1 MKIDI
6 IIPNFNGLELLEKNL
21 PLLLKKTEKN
31 KGIHITVIDDC
42 STDSSVEFLKK
53 NEPKIKVIRNEKNI
67 GFAKSVNKAVSQ
79 SEGEIVILLNSDVYP
94 KNDFIEPLISHFADP
109 SVFAVGCLDKSLENG
124 KEIDRGRGIGKWERG
139 FLVHAAGSLDKK
151 DTLWVSGGS
160 GAFRKSTWEK
170 LGGFNT
176 IYAPFYWED
185 IDLSY
190 RALKSGYKTVFERQ
204 SVVVHEHEKGS
215 IKTQYAKSFITS
227 VAYRNQLL
235 FVWLNV
241 TDSDILLSHILWLPY
256 HCIAALIRFDFSFLA
271 GLLKAVLLMP
281 LVVSERLKN
290 KKTFV
295 LGDKEVI
302 KSHLE

>member
-109 SVFAVGCLDKSLENG
+109 SVFAVGCLDKNLENG
-124 KEIDRGRGIGKWERG
+124 KEDFWYMLQEVWIKKIHFGLAEEAELLERAHGKNWVDLTQSMRLFIGK
-139 FLVHAAGSLDKK
+139 
-151 DTLWVSGGS
+151 
-160 GAFRKSTWEK
+160 
-170 LGGFNT
+170 
-176 IYAPFYWED
+176 I
-185 IDLSY
+185 
-190 RALKSGYKTVFERQ
+190 
-204 SVVVHEHEKGS
+204 
-215 IKTQYAKSFITS
+215 
-227 VAYRNQLL
+227 
-235 FVWLNV
+235 
-241 TDSDILLSHILWLPY
+241 
-256 HCIAALIRFDFSFLA
+256 
-271 GLLKAVLLMP
+271 
-281 LVVSERLKN
+281 
-290 KKTFV
+290 
-295 LGDKEVI
+295 
-302 KSHLE
+302 